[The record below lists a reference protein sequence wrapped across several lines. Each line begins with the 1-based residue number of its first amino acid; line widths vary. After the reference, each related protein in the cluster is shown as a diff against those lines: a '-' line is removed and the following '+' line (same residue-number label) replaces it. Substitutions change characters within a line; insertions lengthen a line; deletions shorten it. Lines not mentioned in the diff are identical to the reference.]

1 MILFESLDSII
12 DLPYPAFQKKL
23 EKLEETFATIS
34 VDEINEDT
42 LDEYFWRIKEE
53 YKNSALDTA
62 KNRLSLLGYIGH
74 FDVLVEKYFPD
85 YVSLFQGVFE
95 RKDFENIAPIAYDF
109 LEHLDEI
116 LRDYT
121 HRLSDPDNYPS
132 YTSYIQEVIR
142 DSMIGLFFWLQD
154 REETRE
160 KNVTDKEKNTDTHIV
175 SSAETDDYELRFI
188 RQCLELL
195 GEWVLEKIFFD
206 FWYPL
211 RTSTEHPDLQLIGRY
226 EKKVILN

>member
-1 MILFESLDSII
+1 MRIFESFDSII
-12 DLPYPAFQKKL
+12 DLPYPAFEKKL
-23 EKLEETFATIS
+23 DKLEETLGKFS
-34 VDEINEDT
+34 VDELNEDM
-42 LDEYFWRIKEE
+42 LDEYFLKIKEE
-53 YKNSALDTA
+53 YSTQKLDGA
-62 KNRLSLLGYIGH
+62 KTRLGLLGYVAH

-85 YVSLFQGVFE
+85 YVALFQDVFDRE
-95 RKDFENIAPIAYDF
+95 DFENMAPVAYTF

-142 DSMIGLFFWLQD
+142 DSMIGLFFWLQE
-154 REETRE
+154 RETKRE
-160 KNVTDKEKNTDTHIV
+160 KKASEKDKNTDIAIKM
-175 SSAETDDYELRFI
+175 SSETDDYELRFI

-206 FWYPL
+206 FEYPIKISP
-211 RTSTEHPDLQLIGRY
+211 THPDLQLIGRY
-226 EKKVILN
+226 ERKQA